1 MPNTASVRA
10 RVGVDF
16 LLRELDP
23 GSDQDVLQDVRL
35 PKFCDFVCYS
45 LMRMDLWPMTERIER
60 VLRKEGPGLRP
71 DEDLL
76 HRIVDNLIEVHSM
89 PSDFVSVIQPTAA
102 KNSEGSGAEETGKR
116 PVPVLPVRDTVLF
129 PHAVL
134 PLTVGRESS
143 IQLIQSLGEEK
154 TILVVAQRDA
164 RQDSPQ
170 SADLFA
176 TGTRATVHKVVKMP
190 NQSLFVFTEG
200 NERVHLG
207 EFAQLTPF
215 MTAEYEAIPDVE
227 PQQTPEAEA
236 LQRNVVSQFQQ
247 IVTSSPTLSDD
258 LQTIAI
264 NIDEPGRLADF
275 IASSLPFLTT
285 TDKQELLE
293 TPDVSARLERINKHL
308 AKELEVQQLRNKI
321 QTEVQDSV
329 QSSQRD
335 YYLREQLKAIQKEL
349 GDVDD
354 TQKDIA
360 ELKEKIETAGM
371 PDDVKKDA
379 LKELGRLSRM
389 NPAAADYSLTRNYV
403 EWLAVLPWGKTSSGE
418 VDILKAKGILDEDH
432 YGLKKVKDRSLDYL
446 SVRRLKPDMK
456 GPILC
461 FVGPPG
467 VGKTSLG
474 RSIAKALD
482 RKFSRISLGGM
493 HDEAEIRGHRRT
505 YIGALPGQ
513 IIQHLK
519 RVEVKDPVFML
530 DEIDKLGRDFRGDPA
545 SALLETLDPEQ
556 NNTFRDNYLDQPF
569 DLSKVLFI
577 CTANQLDTIPGPLL
591 DRMEIIEL
599 TGYTEEE
606 KVNIA
611 IKYLIPRQIKE
622 NGITEEQIEFPKES
636 VHLIARHYTREA
648 GVRKL
653 EQQIGTVC
661 RKVARKIAEGT
672 TEKVVITPEI
682 VHEFLGG
689 IKVRVDTEIAE
700 RTKRAGVAVGLAWT
714 PAGGDVLFIEA
725 NRMKGK
731 GGFTITGQIG
741 DVMKE
746 SMQAA
751 LTWVRSN
758 AASLGLDEDFTK
770 DTDLHIHVP
779 AGAIPKDGPSAG
791 VTMATALVSLLTDT
805 PVHPLTAMT
814 GEITLSGNVLPV
826 GGIKEKFLAA
836 KRAGVRDVILP
847 TDCKQQVDEDLTPD
861 QTEGVTIHYATRI
874 EDVLAVALPK
884 TQREKAQDEVVREE
898 VLHAT
903 V

>member
-1 MPNTASVRA
+1 MPN
-10 RVGVDF
+10 
-16 LLRELDP
+16 E
-23 GSDQDVLQDVRL
+23 
-35 PKFCDFVCYS
+35 
-45 LMRMDLWPMTERIER
+45 
-60 VLRKEGPGLRP
+60 
-71 DEDLL
+71 
-76 HRIVDNLIEVHSM
+76 
-89 PSDFVSVIQPTAA
+89 FVSVIKAGA
-102 KNSEGSGAEETGKR
+102 GKDGAEPGHGR
-116 PVPVLPVRDTVLF
+116 SYPVLPVRETVLF

-143 IQLIQSLGEEK
+143 IQLIQSLGEDK

-164 RQDSPQ
+164 RLDVPETG
-170 SADLFA
+170 DLY
-176 TGTRATVHKVVKMP
+176 TVGTRATVHKVVKMP

-200 NERVHLG
+200 MERVKLG
-207 EFAQLTPF
+207 NFSQTQPF
-215 MTAEYEAIPDVE
+215 LMAESE
-227 PQQTPEAEA
+227 PIASTELEDGPESEA
-236 LQRNVVSQFQQ
+236 LKRNVLGQFQQ
-247 IVTSSPTLSDD
+247 IVAGSSTLSDD

-264 NIDEPGRLADF
+264 NIEEPGRLVDF
-275 IASSLPFLTT
+275 IASNLPFLSTE
-285 TDKQELLE
+285 DKQELLE
-293 TPDVSARLERINKHL
+293 ISGVRARMEKLHSHL
-308 AKELEVQQLRNKI
+308 AKELEVQQLRQKI

-335 YYLREQLKAIQKEL
+335 YYLREQMKAIQKEL
-349 GDVDD
+349 GDQDD
-354 TQKDIA
+354 TQKDVA
-360 ELKEKIETAGM
+360 ELKEKIEAAGM
-371 PDDVKKDA
+371 PEDVKKDA

-403 EWLAVLPWGKTSSGE
+403 EWLAVLPWGKSSSGE
-418 VDILKAKGILDEDH
+418 IDIRKAKEILDADH
-432 YGLKKVKDRSLDYL
+432 YGLKKVKDRILDYL

-474 RSIAKALD
+474 RSIAKSLG

-519 RVEVKDPVFML
+519 RVEVNDPVFML

-577 CTANQLDTIPGPLL
+577 CTANQLDTIPAPLL

-606 KVNIA
+606 KVAIA
-611 IKYLIPRQIKE
+611 ERYLVPRQVKE
-622 NGITEEQIEFPKES
+622 NGIGDEAAVAKTEADSSAVPPTHQDETQIPFGNDKQKGSDEGTTQPGTVEESAGSRWIRFPRES
-636 VHLIARHYTREA
+636 VGLIARHYTREA
-648 GVRKL
+648 GVRRL
-653 EQQIGTVC
+653 EQLIGTVARKTA
-661 RKVARKIAEGT
+661 RKVAEGELKDGDT
-672 TEKVVITPEI
+672 LIVTPEV

-725 NRMKGK
+725 NKMKGK
-731 GGFTITGQIG
+731 GSFSMTGQIG

-758 AASLGLDEDFTK
+758 ALSLGLEEDVLK
-770 DTDLHIHVP
+770 DIDLHIHVP

-805 PVHPLTAMT
+805 PVKPLLAMT

-826 GGIKEKFLAA
+826 GGVKEKFLAA

-847 TDCKQQVDEDLTPD
+847 VDVKTQVDEDLTPE
-861 QTEGVTIHYATRI
+861 QVEGVTIHYASRI
-874 EDVLAVALPK
+874 EDVLEVALPR
-884 TQREKAQDEVVREE
+884 TASEVVEAEVMREE
-898 VLHAT
+898 VLAGAE
-903 V
+903 

>member
-1 MPNTASVRA
+1 
-10 RVGVDF
+10 
-16 LLRELDP
+16 
-23 GSDQDVLQDVRL
+23 
-35 PKFCDFVCYS
+35 
-45 LMRMDLWPMTERIER
+45 
-60 VLRKEGPGLRP
+60 
-71 DEDLL
+71 
-76 HRIVDNLIEVHSM
+76 
-89 PSDFVSVIQPTAA
+89 
-102 KNSEGSGAEETGKR
+102 
-116 PVPVLPVRDTVLF
+116 
-129 PHAVL
+129 
-134 PLTVGRESS
+134 VGRESS

-164 RQDSPQ
+164 RQDAPLGT
-170 SADLFA
+170 DLHA
-176 TGTRATVHKVVKMP
+176 IGTKATVHKVVKMP

-200 NERVHLG
+200 TERVK
-207 EFAQLTPF
+207 LTNFTQVQPF
-215 MTAEYEAIPDVE
+215 LTAEYETVDDIV
-227 PQQTPEAEA
+227 PEASPELEA
-236 LQRNVVSQFQQ
+236 LQRNVVGQFRE

-264 NIDEPGRLADF
+264 NIDEPSRLSDF

-285 TDKQELLE
+285 SERQELLE
-293 TPDVSARLERINKHL
+293 TADVKARLEKLNSHL
-308 AKELEVQQLRNKI
+308 AKEIEVQQLRNKI
-321 QTEVQDSV
+321 QNEVQDAV
-329 QSSQRD
+329 QQSQRD
-335 YYLREQLKAIQKEL
+335 YYLREQMKAIQKEL
-349 GDVDD
+349 GDQDE
-354 TQKDIA
+354 TQKDVQ
-360 ELKEKIETAGM
+360 ELKEKIEAAGM
-371 PDDVKKDA
+371 PEDVKKDA
-379 LKELGRLSRM
+379 LKELNRLSRM

-403 EWLAVLPWGKTSSGE
+403 EWLAVLPWSKHSASE
-418 VDILKAKGILDEDH
+418 VDIKKAQDVLDEDH
-432 YGLKKVKDRSLDYL
+432 YGLRKVKDRILDYL

-474 RSIAKALD
+474 RSIAKALG

-519 RVEVKDPVFML
+519 RVEVNDPVFML

-569 DLSKVLFI
+569 DLSHVLFI

-606 KVNIA
+606 KVSIA
-611 IKYLIPRQIKE
+611 ERYLIPRQIKE
-622 NGITEEQIEFPKES
+622 NGITPETVEFPTAS
-636 VHLIARHYTREA
+636 VALIARHYTREA
-648 GVRKL
+648 GVRRL
-653 EQQIGTVC
+653 EQLIGTVC
-661 RKVARKIAEGT
+661 RKTARRVAEGAIDPAKG
-672 TEKVVITPEI
+672 EKLVITPEI

-700 RTKRAGVAVGLAWT
+700 RTKRPGVAVGLAWT
-714 PAGGDVLFIEA
+714 PVGGDVLFIEA
-725 NRMKGK
+725 NKMKGK
-731 GGFTITGQIG
+731 GHFSMTGQLG

-746 SMQAA
+746 SVQAA
-751 LTWVRSN
+751 HTWIRSN
-758 AASLGLDEDFTK
+758 AASLGLDEDVLK
-770 DTDLHIHVP
+770 ELDIHVHVP

-791 VTMATALVSLLTDT
+791 VTMATALVSLLTDK
-805 PVHPLTAMT
+805 PVRPLLAMT

-847 TDCKQQVDEDLTPD
+847 IDVKSNAEEDLSPD
-861 QTEGVTIHYATRI
+861 QTEGVTIHYASRI
-874 EDVLAVALPK
+874 EDVLAVALPH
-884 TQREKAQDEVVREE
+884 TRQESVHDEEVREE
-898 VLHAT
+898 VLAT
-903 V
+903 VN

>member
-1 MPNTASVRA
+1 
-10 RVGVDF
+10 
-16 LLRELDP
+16 
-23 GSDQDVLQDVRL
+23 
-35 PKFCDFVCYS
+35 
-45 LMRMDLWPMTERIER
+45 
-60 VLRKEGPGLRP
+60 
-71 DEDLL
+71 
-76 HRIVDNLIEVHSM
+76 M
-89 PSDFVSVIQPTAA
+89 PSEFVSVIKPTAA
-102 KNSEGSGAEETGKR
+102 KSDDSSTSLSGSGR
-116 PVPVLPVRDTVLF
+116 SIPVLPVRDTVLF

-143 IQLIQSLGEEK
+143 IQLIQSLGEDK
-154 TILVVAQRDA
+154 AILVVAQRDA
-164 RQDSPQ
+164 RQDAPQ
-170 SADLFA
+170 PADLYHI
-176 TGTRATVHKVVKMP
+176 GTLATVHKVVKMP

-200 NERVHLG
+200 NERVRLG
-207 EFAQLTPF
+207 EFSQITPF
-215 MTAEYEAIPDVE
+215 LSAEFEPIEEIEPVE
-227 PQQTPEAEA
+227 SPEVEA

-247 IVTSSPTLSDD
+247 IVSSSPTLSDD

-275 IASSLPFLTT
+275 IAASLPFLATN
-285 TDKQELLE
+285 DKQELLE
-293 TPDVSARLERINKHL
+293 TPNISARLERINKHL

-349 GDVDD
+349 GDLDD
-354 TQKDIA
+354 SQKDIA
-360 ELKEKIETAGM
+360 ELKEKIEAAGM
-371 PDDVKKDA
+371 PEETKKDA

-389 NPAAADYSLTRNYV
+389 NAMAADYSLTRNYI
-403 EWLAVLPWGKTSSGE
+403 EWLVVLPWAKSSASE
-418 VDILKAKGILDEDH
+418 VDILRAKEILDEDH
-432 YGLKKVKDRSLDYL
+432 YGLKKVKDRILDYL

-474 RSIAKALD
+474 RSVAKALG

-493 HDEAEIRGHRRT
+493 HDEAELRGHRRT

-513 IIQHLK
+513 VIQNLK
-519 RVEVKDPVFML
+519 RVETNDPVFML

-545 SALLETLDPEQ
+545 SALLEVLDPEQ

-577 CTANQLDTIPGPLL
+577 CTANQLDTVPAPLL

-606 KVNIA
+606 KVAIA
-611 IKYLIPRQIKE
+611 TKYLIPRQIKE
-622 NGITEEQIEFPKES
+622 NGIDAALIEFPQES
-636 VHLIARHYTREA
+636 IAMVARHYTREA

-653 EQQIGTVC
+653 EQQIGTIC
-661 RKVARKIAEGT
+661 RKLARRIAEGNP
-672 TEKVVITPEI
+672 EKLLVTPEVI
-682 VHEFLGG
+682 HDFLGG

-714 PAGGDVLFIEA
+714 PAGGDILFIEA

-731 GGFTITGQIG
+731 GTFTITGQIG

-758 AASLGLDEDFTK
+758 AVSLGINEDITK
-770 DTDLHIHVP
+770 ESDLHIHVP

-805 PVHPLTAMT
+805 PVHPLLAMT

-861 QTEGVTIHYATRI
+861 QIAGVTIHYASNI
-874 EDVLAVALPK
+874 EDVLAIALPK
-884 TQREKAQDEVVREE
+884 SVRESVSDEAVREK
-898 VLHAT
+898 LIHA
-903 V
+903 

>member
-1 MPNTASVRA
+1 MA
-10 RVGVDF
+10 
-16 LLRELDP
+16 
-23 GSDQDVLQDVRL
+23 
-35 PKFCDFVCYS
+35 
-45 LMRMDLWPMTERIER
+45 
-60 VLRKEGPGLRP
+60 
-71 DEDLL
+71 
-76 HRIVDNLIEVHSM
+76 
-89 PSDFVSVIQPTAA
+89 SDFVSIIKPNGGKSPEEQQEGAA
-102 KNSEGSGAEETGKR
+102 SGR
-116 PVPVLPVRDTVLF
+116 PIPVLPVRDTVLF

-164 RQDSPQ
+164 RQDTPQ
-170 SADLFA
+170 AADLHRI
-176 TGTRATVHKVVKMP
+176 GTRATVHKVVKMP

-200 NERVHLG
+200 NERVRLG
-207 EFAQLTPF
+207 EFSQITPF
-215 MTAEYEAIPDVE
+215 MTADSEVIPEIE
-227 PQQTPEAEA
+227 PAKSPELEA

-247 IVTSSPTLSDD
+247 IVSSSPTLSDD

-264 NIDEPGRLADF
+264 NIEEPGRLADF
-275 IASSLPFLTT
+275 ISSSLPFLTT

-293 TPDVSARLERINKHL
+293 TPDVAARLERINKHL
-308 AKELEVQQLRNKI
+308 AKEIEVQQLRNKI
-321 QTEVQDSV
+321 QSEVQDSV

-349 GDVDD
+349 GDLDD
-354 TQKDIA
+354 TQKDIQ
-360 ELKEKIETAGM
+360 ELKEKIEAAGM
-371 PDDVKKDA
+371 PEEVKKDA

-389 NPAAADYSLTRNYV
+389 NAMAADYSLTRNYI
-403 EWLAVLPWGKTSSGE
+403 EWLAVLPWSKSSGSD
-418 VDILKAKGILDEDH
+418 VDILKAKEILEADH
-432 YGLKKVKDRSLDYL
+432 YGLQKVKERILDYL

-474 RSIAKALD
+474 RSVAKALG

-493 HDEAEIRGHRRT
+493 HDEAELRGHRRT

-513 IIQHLK
+513 IIQNLK
-519 RVEVKDPVFML
+519 RVETNDPVFML
-530 DEIDKLGRDFRGDPA
+530 DEVDKLGRDFRGDPA
-545 SALLETLDPEQ
+545 SALLEVLDPEQ

-577 CTANQLDTIPGPLL
+577 CTANQLDPIPAPLL

-599 TGYTEEE
+599 NGYTEEE
-606 KVNIA
+606 KVAIA
-611 IKYLIPRQIKE
+611 MRYLIPRQMKE
-622 NGITEEQIEFPKES
+622 NGIAEGQIEFPQEC
-636 VHLIARHYTREA
+636 VAQVARHYTREA

-653 EQQIGTVC
+653 EQQIGTIC
-661 RKVARKIAEGT
+661 RKVARRIAEGK
-672 TEKVVITPEI
+672 TEKLVITSEVI
-682 VHEFLGG
+682 REFLGG

-725 NRMKGK
+725 NRMRGK
-731 GGFTITGQIG
+731 GGFSMTGQIG

-758 AASLGLDEDFTK
+758 AKMLGIDEDVLK

-791 VTMATALVSLLTDT
+791 VTMATALVSLLTDV
-805 PVHPLTAMT
+805 PVRPLLAMT

-847 TDCKQQVDEDLTPD
+847 TDCKQQVEEDLQPD
-861 QTEGVTIHYATRI
+861 QIEGVTVHYASRI
-874 EDVLAVALPK
+874 EDVLAIALPK
-884 TQREKAQDEVVREE
+884 TSREAVEDEAVREE
-898 VLHAT
+898 VLTASA
-903 V
+903 

>member
-1 MPNTASVRA
+1 MFV
-10 RVGVDF
+10 
-16 LLRELDP
+16 E
-23 GSDQDVLQDVRL
+23 VLME
-35 PKFCDFVCYS
+35 KE
-45 LMRMDLWPMTERIER
+45 LWPMTQGYPPNVVRE
-60 VLRKEGPGLRP
+60 EGFGLRP

-89 PSDFVSVIQPTAA
+89 PNDFVSVIQPTAA
-102 KNSEGSGAEETGKR
+102 KTEGSDPEVSGRR
-116 PVPVLPVRDTVLF
+116 PAPVLPVRDTVLF

-134 PLTVGRESS
+134 PLTVGRDSS

-170 SADLFA
+170 AADLYA
-176 TGTRATVHKVVKMP
+176 VGTRATVHKVVKMP

-215 MTAEYEAIPDVE
+215 MTAEYEPIVDVE
-227 PQQTPEAEA
+227 PQQSPEAEA

-349 GDVDD
+349 GDQDD

-360 ELKEKIETAGM
+360 DLKEKIETAGM
-371 PDDVKKDA
+371 PEEVKKDA

-403 EWLAVLPWGKTSSGE
+403 EWLAVLPWSKTSAGE
-418 VDILKAKGILDEDH
+418 VDILKAKEILDADH
-432 YGLKKVKDRSLDYL
+432 YGLKKVKDRILDYL

-474 RSIAKALD
+474 RSIARALD

-611 IKYLIPRQIKE
+611 TRYLIPRQIKE
-622 NGITEEQIEFPKES
+622 NGITTEQIEFPTDS

-661 RKVARKIAEGT
+661 RKVARKIAEGQK
-672 TEKVVITPEI
+672 EKVVITPEI

-725 NRMKGK
+725 NKMKGK

-770 DTDLHIHVP
+770 ETDLHIHVP

-791 VTMATALVSLLTDT
+791 VTMATALVSLLTNT

-847 TDCKQQVDEDLTPD
+847 TDCKQQVDEDLSPD
-861 QTEGVTIHYATRI
+861 QTEGVTIHYASRI
-874 EDVLAVALPK
+874 EEVLAVALP
-884 TQREKAQDEVVREE
+884 TSQLEKVKDEVVREE
-898 VLHAT
+898 VIHAIM
-903 V
+903 